1 MDIQLNK
8 KNSKQELRG
17 HRDDKLGTILQLTEG
32 QIFLRSSKS
41 NLRIPK
47 HHFTL
52 QLLFPRKFMLSQIS
66 PPISKHPVYRSLSV
80 VQSGKRDEP
89 ADSRR
94 RTNERTI
101 RTEGNNERTQRT
113 VQV

>member
-1 MDIQLNK
+1 MISWGLFSSLLKDRSFSDPQNRI
-8 KNSKQELRG
+8 SVLRNI
-17 HRDDKLGTILQLTEG
+17 T
-32 QIFLRSSKS
+32 SPS
-41 NLRIPK
+41 
-47 HHFTL
+47 
-52 QLLFPRKFMLSQIS
+52 QLLFPRKFILSQIS

-80 VQSGKRDEP
+80 VQRGKRDEP